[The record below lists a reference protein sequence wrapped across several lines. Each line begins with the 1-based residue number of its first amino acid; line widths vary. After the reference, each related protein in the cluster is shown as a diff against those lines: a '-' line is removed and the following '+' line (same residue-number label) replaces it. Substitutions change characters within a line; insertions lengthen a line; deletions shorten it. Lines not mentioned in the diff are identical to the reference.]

1 MYLKKSEV
9 IEKIFYI
16 VIAVYFLLSGM
27 TMTMIEDIN
36 IISLLAKLGRYAC
49 YLAFVF
55 VIICNVVNF
64 NQKLT
69 VKGVVSDFASYFSKH
84 VLLLF
89 VLCNTVLI
97 LFSSKSRAP
106 LILVLLIWA
115 CSFYNFRKTIELYFK
130 VMLSFMFVTWGC
142 SLFKI
147 VPEIIITRGER
158 QRFSLG
164 FIYPLETMTFFLF
177 IVICYVYLKGK
188 KYSVRDFG
196 LTQVIAYLLY
206 ALTDARTSY
215 FLVVGVSVIALIYA
229 KTNIEVLLKLISP
242 KFCYTMLTAL
252 VLGILG
258 CGYFYN
264 EDNAILSK
272 LNDLLST
279 RLELMYKAF
288 QSYGL
293 SLFGEKIKW
302 VGFGGQTDP
311 ALVERT
317 YNFVDC
323 GYAKM
328 LLDYGIVFTV
338 LVCVGYALMYK
349 YAIKKQEYIL
359 MLAVT
364 MILLVSIMEP
374 RIVSIEMNPFVLLL
388 GLLFMKENKSNFKII
403 K

>member
-1 MYLKKSEV
+1 MYLKKSDI

-27 TMTMIEDIN
+27 TLTMIEDIRM
-36 IISLLAKLGRYAC
+36 ISLLAKLGRYVC
-49 YLAFVF
+49 YVAFLF
-55 VIICNVVNF
+55 IITCNVLDF
-64 NQKLT
+64 SQKLT
-69 VKGVVSDFASYFSKH
+69 FKGVLFDFLNYFKKH
-84 VLLLF
+84 IILVL
-89 VLCNTVLI
+89 VLCNTILI

-115 CSFYNFRKTIELYFK
+115 CSFYDFKKIIKLYLT
-130 VMLSFMFVTWGC
+130 VMISFMLFTWAT
-142 SLFKI
+142 SLFQI
-147 VPEIIITRGER
+147 VPEIIITRAER

-177 IVICYVYLKGK
+177 LVICYVYIKGK
-188 KYSVRDFG
+188 NFNIKDFI
-196 LTQVIAYLLY
+196 LIQVVAYLLY

-215 FLVVGVSVIALIYA
+215 FLVVGVSILALIYE
-229 KTNIEVLLKLISP
+229 KTKIENILKKISP
-242 KFCYTMLTAL
+242 KFCYAMVFAL
-252 VLGILG
+252 VLSILG

-264 EDNAILSK
+264 KDNIILSR

-279 RLELMYKAF
+279 RLELMYRAF

-311 ALVERT
+311 ALVEKI

-328 LLDYGIVFTV
+328 LLDYGIVFS
-338 LVCVGYALMYK
+338 LFVCVGYAIMYK
-349 YAIKKQEYIL
+349 HAIQKKDYIL

-364 MILLVSIMEP
+364 MVLLVSIMEP

-388 GLLFMKENKSNFKII
+388 GFLFMKENKSNFKFI

>member
-1 MYLKKSEV
+1 MYLKKSDI

-16 VIAVYFLLSGM
+16 IIAVYFLLSGM
-27 TMTMIEDIN
+27 TMTMIEDVK
-36 IISLLAKLGRYAC
+36 IISLFAKLGRYAC
-49 YLAFVF
+49 YIAFLF
-55 VIICNVVNF
+55 IITCNVVDF
-64 NQKLT
+64 RKKLT
-69 VKGVVSDFASYFSKH
+69 LKGIFLDFFNYFKKH
-84 VLLLF
+84 IILVL
-89 VLCNTVLI
+89 VLCNTILI
-97 LFSSKSRAP
+97 LFSAKSRAP

-115 CSFYNFRKTIELYFK
+115 CSFYDFKKIIKLYLS
-130 VMLSFMFVTWGC
+130 VMFGFMLFTWAT

-147 VPEIIITRGER
+147 VPEIIITRAER

-177 IVICYVYLKGK
+177 LVICYVYIKAK
-188 KYSVRDFG
+188 KFSIKDF
-196 LTQVIAYLLY
+196 LLIQVVAYLLY

-215 FLVVGVSVIALIYA
+215 FLVVGVSLVALIYA
-229 KTNIEVLLKLISP
+229 KTKIEVLLEKISP
-242 KFCYTMLTAL
+242 KFCYMMVA
-252 VLGILG
+252 VLILSILG

-264 EDNAILSK
+264 KDNAILSK

-279 RLELMYKAF
+279 RLELMYQAF

-302 VGFGGQTDP
+302 VGFGGQSDP
-311 ALVERT
+311 ALVEKI

-328 LLDYGIVFTV
+328 LLDYGIVFSIF
-338 LVCVGYALMYK
+338 VCVGYALMYQ
-349 YAIKKQEYIL
+349 YALEKKDYIL
-359 MLAVT
+359 ILAVT
-364 MILLVSIMEP
+364 MVLLVSIMEP

-388 GLLFMKENKSNFKII
+388 GFLFMKENKSNFKFI